1 MEDLKRMRVIAAHY
15 RSLQGLRMLPWFL
28 WLLVIGAV
36 NPVMGLPQ
44 GRLDYQCLL
53 ITPGIAVPWL
63 LSKWIGAY
71 YDRVYGRVEGLP
83 PRNHLIEV
91 LANIL
96 SVVIVYIG
104 FVIDTFEWI
113 NMSVLGLIMAAA
125 FLAEWWRSDRLLNH
139 SVVFAALLVVLSLL
153 PLIGTPAGGHWTHLC
168 GGFVVI
174 IVPGIILSISSLL
187 NHIALV
193 RNLKVL
199 SQVES

>member
-1 MEDLKRMRVIAAHY
+1 MRVIAAHY

-36 NPVMGLPQ
+36 NPVLDLPQ

-53 ITPGIAVPWL
+53 IMPGIAVPWL
-63 LSKWIGAY
+63 LSKLIGAY

-83 PRNHLIEV
+83 PHNRPVEV
-91 LANIL
+91 LANVL

-104 FVIDTFEWI
+104 FVIDTLEWLPI
-113 NMSVLGLIMAAA
+113 SMLGLIMAAA

-139 SVVFAALLVVLSLL
+139 SVVFAVLLVVLSLL
-153 PLIGTPAGGHWTHLC
+153 PLIGTPGDIHWTRLLD
-168 GGFVVI
+168 GFIVL
-174 IVPGIILSISSLL
+174 IVPGIILSISSVL

>member
-36 NPVMGLPQ
+36 NPVLGLPQ

-83 PRNHLIEV
+83 PRNQPIEV
-91 LANIL
+91 LAGVL
-96 SVVIVYIG
+96 SVVIVYAG
-104 FVIDTFEWI
+104 FVIDTFEWLPV
-113 NMSVLGLIMAAA
+113 SVLGLIMAAA
-125 FLAEWWRSDRLLNH
+125 FLTEWWRSDRLLNH
-139 SVVFAALLVVLSLL
+139 SVIFAAVLVVLSLL
-153 PLIGTPAGGHWTHLC
+153 PLAGTPGDVHWTHLL
-168 GGFVVI
+168 GGFIVL
-174 IVPGIILSISSLL
+174 IVPGIILSASSVLKHL
-187 NHIALV
+187 ALV
-193 RNLKVL
+193 RNLKTL